1 MSPKLIKEDN
11 YTGVYRLLSDGLLNS
26 YYVVSD
32 ASTCRLM
39 ASPEVVGF
47 ETYSS
52 MLRPTDIALQMLVDK
67 GVVNKDGVDILTILR
82 GGLNYPV
89 EECCCHCGVQVDNID
104 FISCERI
111 IRNHVIEGLEV
122 KYEKLNVEK
131 DATLILG
138 DIIASGDTI
147 RLCLRHVI
155 DHFKVNGGSIK
166 RIVFFT
172 IGGTKAIS
180 IMEAFTREIRTF
192 WPGFKG
198 FYCVFYEGVFTVYE
212 DKGVTGVNVPYIDFG
227 MKGGVI
233 APDFR
238 EYMMD
243 YEHAPALIEKCI
255 IYDGGARRYEI
266 GAHYEEVM
274 DYWQSLYAVS
284 ESVSFDDFIAE
295 KIGYKDASFLQWIE
309 LNHYEYDESYR
320 PLYEKEISYVNE
332 LRKKELPSLCA
343 ERIRQIEASLG
354 KYRNK
359 RKDII

>member
-1 MSPKLIKEDN
+1 
-11 YTGVYRLLSDGLLNS
+11 
-26 YYVVSD
+26 
-32 ASTCRLM
+32 
-39 ASPEVVGF
+39 
-47 ETYSS
+47 
-52 MLRPTDIALQMLVDK
+52 
-67 GVVNKDGVDILTILR
+67 
-82 GGLNYPV
+82 
-89 EECCCHCGVQVDNID
+89 
-104 FISCERI
+104 
-111 IRNHVIEGLEV
+111 
-122 KYEKLNVEK
+122 
-131 DATLILG
+131 
-138 DIIASGDTI
+138 
-147 RLCLRHVI
+147 
-155 DHFKVNGGSIK
+155 
-166 RIVFFT
+166 
-172 IGGTKAIS
+172 
-180 IMEAFTREIRTF
+180 MEAFTREIRTF
-192 WPGFKG
+192 WPGFEG

-238 EYMMD
+238 EYLMD

-255 IYDGGARRYEI
+255 IYDGGARRYKI

-320 PLYEKEISYVNE
+320 PLYEKEISYVHE